1 MYACGLR
8 IGEAAKVAIGD
19 IDNSKGVLRIIG
31 KGNKERCVPLPE
43 PMLIKLRRL
52 WSTHRNPRWLTP
64 DRSGSGPVSKNA
76 LWRTFRLAVRAA
88 GIKRPVN
95 PHGLRHS
102 YATRL
107 LEQGTEARV
116 VQILLGHVNIAT
128 TAIYLHLTEPT
139 RASLK
144 ATERSVRISRTAL
157 SCLLHLKGYGAYRAG
172 ASGTLL
178 PRSYLAEYRNAG
190 RQQFGRPRC
199 FSGATRPQPGCQRGA
214 VISQC
219 DPRIAEIL
227 EPWLWI
233 ARARPCRRRG
243 EFFSKA
249 ARQFLLPSRC
259 RRLRASRWRETSPR
273 HAKQRATS
281 SPCQISACA

>member
-43 PMLIKLRRL
+43 PMLAKLRRL

-64 DRSGSGPVSKNA
+64 DRSGAGPVSKNA

-88 GIKRPVN
+88 GIKRQVH

-144 ATERSVRISRTAL
+144 ATLDKLMTDL
-157 SCLLHLKGYGAYRAG
+157 
-172 ASGTLL
+172 
-178 PRSYLAEYRNAG
+178 
-190 RQQFGRPRC
+190 
-199 FSGATRPQPGCQRGA
+199 
-214 VISQC
+214 
-219 DPRIAEIL
+219 
-227 EPWLWI
+227 
-233 ARARPCRRRG
+233 
-243 EFFSKA
+243 
-249 ARQFLLPSRC
+249 
-259 RRLRASRWRETSPR
+259 
-273 HAKQRATS
+273 
-281 SPCQISACA
+281 